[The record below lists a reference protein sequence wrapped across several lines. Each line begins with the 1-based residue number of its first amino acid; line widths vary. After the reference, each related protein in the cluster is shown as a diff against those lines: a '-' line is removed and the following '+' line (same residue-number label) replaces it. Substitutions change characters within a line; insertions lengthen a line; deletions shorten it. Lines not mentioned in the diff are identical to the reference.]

1 MYEKIQVLHTLALII
16 YLFISSNL
24 RIKIFSPFQMYSQ
37 EALKSADEI
46 GQSHD
51 YRDKNADKRHITA

>member
-1 MYEKIQVLHTLALII
+1 
-16 YLFISSNL
+16 
-24 RIKIFSPFQMYSQ
+24 MYSQ